1 MSYKVSVD
9 SVADEDAD
17 DVLVAFFNAV
27 FRRGPIKSWV
37 IFGLGL
43 AIPFCLAIVFS
54 LNGQFLT
61 AAIFSATALV
71 VVICRIIAL
80 SREKPAEQIEQ
91 PAELQP

>member
-9 SVADEDAD
+9 SVTDADAD
-17 DVLVAFFNAV
+17 DVLVAFFNTV
-27 FRRGPIKSWV
+27 FRRSPIRSWV

-43 AIPFCLAIVFS
+43 VIPFCLAIVFS

-71 VVICRIIAL
+71 VVVCRLIAL